1 MARTSEAIPPGFHTY
16 DPRQWVIRHQRLV
29 SQIFAPSEIEGFSTV
44 TDKSMNSTPIGEAG
58 EIIHCAAS
66 QGLTFAVQALLAE
79 RRTACDAKDRFGKT
93 PLHWAA
99 GQGHVDTVLALVNA
113 GALVDSRDHFNAT
126 PLMLA
131 ALGGHEHVVHC
142 LLYAGAGAPNRYNC
156 QGRCHAELRSTA
168 LHYAAEG
175 GHVGVIIALLSAG
188 FCNGQPDET
197 GVTAAEISARVG
209 HESSRE
215 ATRRLLGGD
224 RGGKLVYDYVNMVSQ
239 DVATVCG
246 LAQGGAFLDW
256 QDNHRRRS
264 PLHRAVYFGH
274 FQILKILLAAGAN
287 PNVADN
293 HAVTPLHMV
302 AVKGCEAEAAE
313 LLCAGADTH
322 ARTDDSYTPLHLAV
336 VYNRIGV
343 TRLLLDASASSLEV
357 RDSFHGI
364 TPLAWASKLSFT
376 TMLRILL
383 SMGADVNSRSP
394 AGLTPLHWA
403 CRFNSADIVECL
415 LLAGADPDSLDNE
428 GADAGSVTGLGDPP
442 GHTGPQSPPILP
454 GAANQTGRPKN
465 GALATRIQLALSKA
479 RKDRTWRR
487 RGWLVVLARRQA
499 MTMAVVPGTT
509 SRASKTYVRGNQGH
523 PRMTIPRIP
532 VMTGVDGKM
541 VVEDLTGADQKRTRV
556 ANETFSADGGGAET
570 CRKENPDLHCKQT
583 SIVRGEGASSF
594 HRFFDGTGTNFTSLL
609 SAPSS
614 AQLGSTG
621 GDITGYVGSGTGWAP
636 ERGAIETLLWLAA
649 MEEGVFRNV
658 MRFV

>member
-1 MARTSEAIPPGFHTY
+1 MARTSGTTPPGFDTC

-29 SQIFAPSEIEGFSTV
+29 AQIFPRSV

-99 GQGHVDTVLALVNA
+99 GQGHVDTVLALVDA
-113 GALVDSRDHFNAT
+113 GALVDSRDHFKAT

-131 ALGGHEHVVHC
+131 ALGGHEHVIHC

-175 GHVGVIIALLSAG
+175 GHVGVIVALLSAG

-293 HAVTPLHMV
+293 HAVTPLHIY
-302 AVKGCEAEAAE
+302 
-313 LLCAGADTH
+313 DTH

-364 TPLAWASKLSFT
+364 TPLAWASKFSFA

-403 CRFNSADIVECL
+403 CRFNNADIVECL

-428 GADAGSVTGLGDPP
+428 GADAGSAIGLGDPP
-442 GHTGPQSPPILP
+442 RHKGPQSPPILP
-454 GAANQTGRPKN
+454 GAVNRTGWLKN
-465 GALATRIQLALSKA
+465 ETLATRIQLALSNA

-499 MTMAVVPGTT
+499 MAMAVVPGTT
-509 SRASKTYVRGNQGH
+509 SRASKTSVSGNKSDSK
-523 PRMTIPRIP
+523 MTIPRILAT
-532 VMTGVDGKM
+532 TGVDADTGRR
-541 VVEDLTGADQKRTRV
+541 VHLASHQEGTRQGIVRSSSDLPHSNDVPGGWSHGNLGNSVPLQSKGSHNTAIFTSQISESSSMQLGWA
-556 ANETFSADGGGAET
+556 GGG
-570 CRKENPDLHCKQT
+570 
-583 SIVRGEGASSF
+583 
-594 HRFFDGTGTNFTSLL
+594 
-609 SAPSS
+609 SA
-614 AQLGSTG
+614 GHI
-621 GDITGYVGSGTGWAP
+621 DKVTGWTPGQGVVQA
-636 ERGAIETLLWLAA
+636 LLGLAA
-649 MEEGVFRNV
+649 VEVGVFRGV
-658 MRFV
+658 MRYIYMNDMLLTADSDGPRWPRRGLL